1 MTAAHAPTHVA
12 LRAAPRRAAALRPP
26 QSPRPPLCPTSRACP
41 GTAAPCRSHLYL
53 SPRPPPP
60 PNNPKAARSRRPA
73 RPAPAIR
80 KSHHLPANNLR
91 ALEETL
97 RVRRVPWHCASLH
110 CHRPAP
116 SSLQRTVPP
125 PAATTQSEHAPLST
139 KGACLLCAHQACV
152 LARPCLASSP
162 PGNRRCPASMGR
174 QGVVDLPRPR

>member
-1 MTAAHAPTHVA
+1 MTAAHAPAHAA
-12 LRAAPRRAAALRPP
+12 LRAAPRRAAALRPL
-26 QSPRPPLCPTSRACP
+26 QSPRPPPCPTSRACP
-41 GTAAPCRSHLYL
+41 STAAPCRSHLCL

-97 RVRRVPWHCASLH
+97 RVRRVSWHCASLH

-125 PAATTQSEHAPLST
+125 PAATTQSEHDPSEKRSMLTLRSPSMRACAPL
-139 KGACLLCAHQACV
+139 L
-152 LARPCLASSP
+152 
-162 PGNRRCPASMGR
+162 
-174 QGVVDLPRPR
+174 GVVAARKSSLPRINGSSGSR

>member
-1 MTAAHAPTHVA
+1 MTAAHAPAHAA

-26 QSPRPPLCPTSRACP
+26 QSPRPPPCPTSRACP
-41 GTAAPCRSHLYL
+41 SEALQRHAGATCTCSRALRRH
-53 SPRPPPP
+53 RTTQKPPEVGDL
-60 PNNPKAARSRRPA
+60 PA
-73 RPAPAIR
+73 PAPAIR
-80 KSHHLPANNLR
+80 KSHQLPANNLR

-125 PAATTQSEHAPLST
+125 PAATMQSEHAPLSR

-152 LARPCLASSP
+152 LARPCLALSQ
-162 PGNRRCPASMGR
+162 PGNRRCPRINGSSGSR
-174 QGVVDLPRPR
+174 